1 MERIE
6 GLTSEQEQAISKA
19 RKRVIEAIGNN
30 MDLYGIT
37 QSTGHLYGLLFFQ
50 NKPMTLD
57 EMGQAMEMSKTSMS
71 TGVRTLVD
79 LKMVNKVWGK
89 GSRKDL
95 YEVEMD
101 WFQTFADFFALKWR
115 KALEMNLHA
124 LRKSKSELLQLS
136 ERYPDDDYLQQQ
148 LQNDLAKMDEAIRY
162 YLWLDRLIETFE
174 TGEIF
179 TLVPKDLPSTQS

>member
-6 GLTSEQEQAISKA
+6 GATLEQELALQKA

-57 EMGQAMEMSKTSMS
+57 EMGHAMEMSKTSMS
-71 TGVRTLVD
+71 TAVRTLVD
-79 LKMVNKVWGK
+79 LKMVNKVWEK

-95 YEVEMD
+95 YEVELD
-101 WFQTFADFFALKWR
+101 WFQTFADFFSLKWR
-115 KALEMNLHA
+115 KASEINLHA
-124 LRKSKSELLQLS
+124 LRKSKSELQELS
-136 ERYPDDDYLQQQ
+136 AKYAEDEAFLQQ
-148 LQNDLAKMDEAIRY
+148 LQADQAKVDEAIRY
-162 YLWLDRLIETFE
+162 YSWLNRLIEAFE
-174 TGEIF
+174 SEEIF
-179 TLVPKDLPSTQS
+179 KLVPKDLPSR

>member
-1 MERIE
+1 MERRD
-6 GLTSEQEQAISKA
+6 GLSPEQELALLKT

-37 QSTGHLYGLLFFQ
+37 PSTGHLYGLLFFQ

-79 LKMVNKVWGK
+79 LKMVNKVWEK

-95 YEVEMD
+95 YEVEHD
-101 WFQTFADFFALKWR
+101 WYQTFADFFSIKWR
-115 KALEMNLHA
+115 KASEINLHA
-124 LRKSKSELLQLS
+124 LRKSKSELLALAEQFAGDEAL
-136 ERYPDDDYLQQQ
+136 EQQVQ
-148 LQNDLAKMDEAIRY
+148 IDLAKIDEAIRY
-162 YLWLDRLIETFE
+162 YQWLNRLIETFE
-174 TGEIF
+174 SQDIF
-179 TLVPKDLPSTQS
+179 KLVPKDIG